1 MAIGSRRTTPT
12 APVAAAV
19 VSEAIVAPTNT
30 PCSQSNDWYTSG
42 TVRARRPPNRI
53 ALIGTP
59 CGSSQCGEITGFWV
73 AGVVNRELGWA
84 ALVPE
89 AGVQGLPCQSV
100 RCWGTGP
107 SMPSHHT
114 PPSSVIAT
122 LVKIEF
128 LPSASM
134 ALGLVLRLV
143 PGATPKTPAS

>member
-19 VSEAIVAPTNT
+19 VSEAIVAPRNT
-30 PCSQSNDWYTSG
+30 PCSQSNDLYTNG

-53 ALIGTP
+53 ALSGTP
-59 CGSSQCGEITGFWV
+59 CGSSQCLDSTGFRV
-73 AGVVNRELGWA
+73 AGVVKRELGWA

-89 AGVQGLPCQSV
+89 AGVQGLPCQSIK
-100 RCWGTGP
+100 RCGTGP

-114 PPSSVIAT
+114 PRSSVIAT

-128 LPSASM
+128 WLTASM
-134 ALGLVLRLV
+134 AFGFVLRLV
-143 PGATPKTPAS
+143 PGATPK